1 MNNLVK
7 KITIVMLIG
16 VVFSLTGLAQAA
28 EKIYVPMLTYTT
40 GPYAPGG
47 LPIDQGFRD
56 YFKYVNATG
65 GVNGVMLDWETCE
78 YGYNTGRGV
87 ECYDRIKSKNGKMGV
102 AVFPLSTG
110 VTYALIPKT
119 QADGMVLHSMG
130 YGRTDASDGRIF
142 SHVFTAPMT
151 YWSQVT
157 AITKYIGEQMG
168 GLNNLKG
175 KKIALVYHNS
185 AYGKEPIKTL
195 EVLSKKYGFKFLKYP
210 VNHPGLEQ
218 KSTWLKIGR
227 QTKPDFAIIF
237 GWGVMTQTSIKEAKA
252 IGYPVSKIIGNWWSA
267 SENDTRPAGAA
278 SVGYKAAGFHTI
290 GKKYQLHKD
299 ILAKV
304 YGAGNGSGEKSV
316 VGEVL
321 YNRALVQGV
330 ILTEAIRAAQKK
342 YGNIAINGKQLA
354 WGYEHVN
361 LTRSR
366 LNELGLGGF
375 MKPLK
380 ITCANHEGAN
390 NLLIHEWDG
399 NNWVNP
405 SKWYSPMYDVTRPM
419 IESSAAAYAK
429 EKGITPRSNCN

>member
-1 MNNLVK
+1 
-7 KITIVMLIG
+7 
-16 VVFSLTGLAQAA
+16 
-28 EKIYVPMLTYTT
+28 
-40 GPYAPGG
+40 
-47 LPIDQGFRD
+47 
-56 YFKYVNATG
+56 
-65 GVNGVMLDWETCE
+65 
-78 YGYNTGRGV
+78 
-87 ECYDRIKSKNGKMGV
+87 MGI

-151 YWSQVT
+151 YWSQAT
-157 AITKYIGEQMG
+157 AITKYIGDQIG

-185 AYGKEPIKTL
+185 AYGKEPILTL
-195 EVLSKKYGFKFLKYP
+195 EALSTKFGFKFLKYP

-227 QTKPDFAIIF
+227 QTKPDFTIVW
-237 GWGVMTQTSIKEAKA
+237 GWGVMNQTLIKEAKA

-267 SENDTRPAGAA
+267 SENDTRPAGKA

-290 GKKYQLHKD
+290 GKNYPMHKD

-304 YGAGNGSGEKSV
+304 YGAGNGSGERSV

-330 ILTEAIRAAQKK
+330 IFTEAIRAAQKK

-361 LTRSR
+361 LTSSR
-366 LNELGLGGF
+366 LRELGLAGF

-390 NLLIHEWDG
+390 SLLIHEWDG
-399 NNWVNP
+399 NDWVNP
-405 SKWYSPMYDVTRPM
+405 SKWYTPMYDVTRPM
-419 IESSAAAYAK
+419 IEASAAAYAK